1 MLSAESLNMGLMLAE
16 SGLLDAAM
24 TELMSH
30 PQLLVLTERSP
41 AIKRA
46 VKQQLNR
53 WRGHTKRKLVQ
64 QGLSASL
71 KQEIQYYEHATEK
84 TARDFEKDINVLV
97 GKLKSVSSFY
107 EQAKKLASHQANHAD
122 PMFQSYFCNKWH
134 AHLKAEIQKAQ
145 SESVEAQKQKLLED
159 LYRRIST
166 YQQMDGVDQSG
177 DISKVGRLWDMAA
190 SSLSQQDVTLLKRF
204 VTFLE
209 KNSELQAIAEQLG
222 RMANHIDA
230 AGPSQQPTETL
241 KTVPERQ
248 VDVPDDITG
257 ICQSDR
263 VDRLLPNEAVLLADP
278 ALEMVFYKQLVDK
291 QLLNYQFTGKAHRRK
306 KVETQAPSQSKP
318 EQKKGPFI
326 IAVDASGS
334 MSGFPEQC
342 AKALAYVL
350 MRIAATEHRDCY
362 VMLFSTDHI
371 SYELTGEQGLQEA
384 MSFLSYRFHGGTDMA
399 PVIEKA
405 LNLMTGERYQNADLV
420 VVSDFIAPK
429 QSDDMINK
437 VDALKAKQNRFH
449 AVSLSKYGN
458 PELMAMFDHCW
469 RYQPSLGGRLINQ
482 WWPSKNIT
490 TQK

>member
-16 SGLLDAAM
+16 SGLIDAAM

-46 VKQQLNR
+46 MKQQLDR
-53 WRGHTKRKLVQ
+53 WRGQTKRKLVQ
-64 QGLSASL
+64 QGLSDAL
-71 KQEIQYYEHATEK
+71 KKEIQLYEQATER
-84 TARDFEKDINVLV
+84 TARDFEQEINALV
-97 GKLKSVSSFY
+97 SGLKPVSSFY
-107 EQAKKLASHQANHAD
+107 DQAKRLTAHQAEHAD

-134 AHLKAEIQKAQ
+134 AHLKAEIEKIQ
-145 SESVEAQKQKLLED
+145 SEHVEAQKQKLLDD

-166 YQQMDGVDQSG
+166 YRKMDGVDQSG

-204 VTFLE
+204 VAFLE
-209 KNSELQAIAEQLG
+209 KNPELQAIAEQLG

-230 AGPSQQPTETL
+230 QGPSQSPTEML
-241 KTVPERQ
+241 KTVPEKQ

-278 ALEMVFYKQLVDK
+278 ALEVVFYKQLVDK
-291 QLLNYQFTGKAHRRK
+291 QLLNYQMTGQTHRRK
-306 KVETQAPSQSKP
+306 KVETYAPSQSKP

-384 MSFLSYRFHGGTDMA
+384 MSFLSYRFHGGTDMT

-405 LNLMTGERYQNADLV
+405 LELMAGERYQNADLV

-429 QSDDMINK
+429 QSDTMIEK
-437 VDALKAKQNRFH
+437 VEELKVKQNRFH

-469 RYQPSLGGRLINQ
+469 HYQPSLGGRLINQ
-482 WWPSKNIT
+482 WWPNK
-490 TQK
+490 KVAK

>member
-30 PQLLVLTERSP
+30 PQLLLLTERSP

-46 VKQQLNR
+46 VQKQLDK
-53 WRGHTKRKLVQ
+53 WRGHTKRKLMQ
-64 QGLSASL
+64 QGLSPAL
-71 KQEIQYYEHATEK
+71 KQEIQLYEQATEK
-84 TARDFEKDINVLV
+84 SARAFESDIQTL
-97 GKLKSVSSFY
+97 LADLEPVSSFHA
-107 EQAKKLASHQANHAD
+107 QASSLAAQQAEHPD

-134 AHLKAEIQKAQ
+134 AHLKAEIHALQ
-145 SESVEAQKQKLLED
+145 SENLEAQKEKLLDD
-159 LYRRIST
+159 LYRRIAT
-166 YQQMDGVDQSG
+166 YQTMDGVDQSG

-190 SSLSQQDVTLLKRF
+190 SHLSQHDVTLLKRF

-209 KNSELQAIAEQLG
+209 KNPDLQAIAEQLG
-222 RMANHIDA
+222 RMANQVSA
-230 AGPSQQPTETL
+230 RGPSQQPTETL

-263 VDRLLPNEAVLLADP
+263 VDRLLPNEAVLLSDP
-278 ALEMVFYKQLVDK
+278 TLEVVFYKQLVDK
-291 QLLNYQFTGKAHRRK
+291 QLLNYQLSGKAHRRQ
-306 KVETQAPSQSKP
+306 KVETNAPSQSKP
-318 EQKKGPFI
+318 EQIKGPFI

-399 PVIEKA
+399 PVIDKA
-405 LNLMTGERYQNADLV
+405 LDLMAGDRYQNADLV

-429 QSDDMINK
+429 QSDAMIEK
-437 VDALKAKQNRFH
+437 VNALKAQQNRFH

-469 RYQPSLGGRLINQ
+469 RYQPSLAGRLVNQ
-482 WWPSKNIT
+482 WWPGKRDH
-490 TQK
+490 